1 MKRSVIV
8 AVAVVVGL
16 ASNAAAQQQQGADA
30 AAAKKIASALSAA
43 PAEIGAGAAVVEM
56 GAGGKMVTL
65 RAGANGWQCMAAD
78 PGAPGPNP
86 MCVDKVWQTWMGAYM
101 AKQPPQITQIGISYM
116 LAGGADRSNTDPY
129 ASKPAP
135 GEQWVV
141 TPAHTMVLLPDPKM
155 LDSYPSDPKTGGP
168 FVMYKGTPYA
178 HLMVPVP
185 KSK

>member
-1 MKRSVIV
+1 MRKT
-8 AVAVVVGL
+8 ADT
-16 ASNAAAQQQQGADA
+16 AAT
-30 AAAKKIASALSAA
+30 LT
-43 PAEIGAGAAVVEM
+43 
-56 GAGGKMVTL
+56 GGKMVTL
-65 RAGANGWQCMAAD
+65 RAGTSGWQCMPAE

-86 MCVDKVWQTWMGAYM
+86 MCIDKVWQSWMGAYM

-116 LAGGADRSNTDPY
+116 LAGGADASNTDPY

-135 GEQWVV
+135 GEQWVM

-168 FVMYKGTPYA
+168 FVMFKGTPYA